1 MVEVDV
7 DKEVAKDTEGPLSR
21 SQITDLIGSCIGQFS
36 NEFRQEFSATMSNA
50 FEELNNVLDA
60 RLSSSFNNS
69 VSDVPSQAP
78 VLNLAE
84 SQVLDTPN
92 PNPQHMPCGHE
103 GAEESPELESNSLS
117 PSILSFI
124 NVLDNRGIRIPSDV
138 LTALGSGLDAVT
150 NPLLI
155 EQRSQG
161 VVGAS
166 DAALAQGEVRY
177 CMVRPWFWVLD
188 GGKP

>member
-1 MVEVDV
+1 M
-7 DKEVAKDTEGPLSR
+7 LS
-21 SQITDLIGSCIGQFS
+21 
-36 NEFRQEFSATMSNA
+36 
-50 FEELNNVLDA
+50 
-60 RLSSSFNNS
+60 
-69 VSDVPSQAP
+69 
-78 VLNLAE
+78 
-84 SQVLDTPN
+84 
-92 PNPQHMPCGHE
+92 GHE

-138 LTALGSGLDAVT
+138 LTALGSGLVAAT

-177 CMVRPWFWVLD
+177 CRVRPWFWALD
-188 GGKP
+188 GVSRRPAGYCLY